1 MGLFTYLCINLIDDE
16 KSVMIM
22 MLAQLVQPM

>member
-1 MGLFTYLCINLIDDE
+1 MGLFTYLFINLIDDE